1 MQKKLTITVDEQVY
15 LGLHSVVG
23 RRNISQ
29 FINSLVR
36 PHVLKPDLEAAYSR
50 MAADESREAEALQW
64 VEATTGD
71 VKDETR

>member
-36 PHVLKPDLEAAYSR
+36 PHVLKSDLEAAYSQ
-50 MAADESREAEALQW
+50 MAADESRESEATEWAEA
-64 VEATTGD
+64 TIGD
-71 VKDETR
+71 VNETR

>member
-15 LGLHSVVG
+15 AGLHSVVG

-36 PHVLKPDLEAAYSR
+36 PHVLKSDLDAGYKE
-50 MAADESREAEALQW
+50 MAADESREAEALEW
-64 VEATTGD
+64 CEGLIGD
-71 VKDETR
+71 VHESR